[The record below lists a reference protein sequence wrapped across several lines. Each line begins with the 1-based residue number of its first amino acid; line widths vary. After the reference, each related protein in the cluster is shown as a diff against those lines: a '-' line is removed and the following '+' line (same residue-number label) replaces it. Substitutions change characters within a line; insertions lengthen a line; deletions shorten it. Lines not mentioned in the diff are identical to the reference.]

1 MGRLGPRFIARA
13 TGARASVNR
22 RDLAPREQSMNQR
35 SYLDYNATAPLR
47 DEAREAMLAALALDG
62 NPSSVHAEGRA
73 ARAAIE
79 AARAKVAALVG
90 ARPEEVI
97 FTSGGT
103 EANAL
108 ALAAQSGEAWQ
119 CYLSAVEHPSVLS
132 GGRFYRETTTI
143 VPVTPDGVID
153 LGILAKQL
161 EKHHL
166 GGWRPFVSLMAANN
180 ETGAIQPVAET
191 STIVHAAGGLL
202 HTDAVQAAGRIKLDM
217 AALGGDML
225 TLSAHKLGGPKGVGA
240 LVLGNGTSVQPLIK
254 GGGQERRRRA
264 GTENVAGI
272 VGFGV
277 AAELAA
283 AELEDMSRIA
293 ALRGELEQ
301 RLAEIAPDGVVLS
314 AKVERLPNTSCIA
327 VPGAKAETL
336 VIGLD
341 LAGIAVS
348 SGAAC
353 SSGKVE
359 ASHVLRAMGVAEE
372 LAQGAIRLSLGFATK
387 RDDIEN
393 FLKAFADLIKRLR
406 PRAAA

>member
-1 MGRLGPRFIARA
+1 
-13 TGARASVNR
+13 
-22 RDLAPREQSMNQR
+22 MNQR

-47 DEAREAMLAALALDG
+47 PEVREAIGDALNLYG
-62 NPSSVHAEGRA
+62 NPSSVHEEGRA

-79 AARAKVAALVG
+79 AARMKVAKLVG
-90 ARPEEVI
+90 AASEDVI

-108 ALAAQSGEAWQ
+108 ALAAQGGQAWH
-119 CYLSAVEHPSVLS
+119 CYLSAVEHPSVLA

-143 VPVTPDGVID
+143 IPVTKDGVVD
-153 LGILAKQL
+153 LAVLAREL

-166 GGWRPFVSLMAANN
+166 GGWRPFVSLMVANN
-180 ETGAIQPVAET
+180 ETGAIQPVAEAAA
-191 STIVHAAGGLL
+191 IVHEAGGVL
-202 HTDAVQAAGRIKLDM
+202 HSDAIQAAGRLPLDM
-217 AALGGDML
+217 DRLGADML
-225 TLSAHKLGGPKGVGA
+225 SLSAHKIGGPKGVGA
-240 LVLGNGTSVQPLIK
+240 LVLKPGVSVEPLLK

-283 AELEDMSRIA
+283 SDLARADAVR
-293 ALRGELEQ
+293 ALRDALEAGVFT
-301 RLAEIAPDGVVLS
+301 LAPDAVILS
-314 AKVERLPNTSCIA
+314 GSVERLPNTSCIA

-341 LAGIAVS
+341 LAGVS
-348 SGAAC
+348 VSAGSAC

-359 ASHVLRAMGVAEE
+359 ASHVLSAMGLAPE
-372 LAQGAIRLSLGFATK
+372 LAQGAIRVSLGIGTSSH
-387 RDDIEN
+387 DIER
-393 FLKAFADLIKRLR
+393 FLGAYGELIKRLKQS
-406 PRAAA
+406 PKAAA

>member
-1 MGRLGPRFIARA
+1 
-13 TGARASVNR
+13 
-22 RDLAPREQSMNQR
+22 MNQR

-47 DEAREAMLAALALDG
+47 DEVREAVNAALSLYG

-73 ARAAIE
+73 ASAAIE
-79 AARAKVAALVG
+79 RARASVADLVG
-90 ARPEEVI
+90 ARPEDVI

-108 ALAAQSGEAWQ
+108 ALAAQPDGAWH
-119 CYLSAVEHPSVLS
+119 CYISSIEHPSVLA
-132 GGRFYRETTTI
+132 GGRFYPETTTRI
-143 VPVTPDGVID
+143 PVTPEGVVS
-153 LGILAKQL
+153 LEILAKEL

-166 GGWRPFVSLMAANN
+166 EGWRPFISLMAANN
-180 ETGAIQPVAET
+180 ETGAIQPVAEAAE
-191 STIVHAAGGLL
+191 IVHSAGGLL
-202 HTDAVQAAGRIKLDM
+202 HTDAVQAAGRFKLDTD
-217 AALGGDML
+217 ALGADML
-225 TLSAHKLGGPKGVGA
+225 SLSAHKIGGPKGVGA
-240 LVLGNGTSVQPLIK
+240 LALREGVSVEPLVK

-277 AAELAA
+277 AAELARA
-283 AELEDMSRIA
+283 DLAKMG
-293 ALRGELEQ
+293 ALAKLRDELEQ
-301 RLAEIAPDGVVLS
+301 GALAVAPEAIVLS

-327 VPGAKAETL
+327 VPGVKAETL

-359 ASHVLRAMGVAEE
+359 ASHVLSAMGVPEE
-372 LAQGAIRLSLGFATK
+372 VAQGAIRTSLGFATK

-393 FLKAFADLIKRLR
+393 FLKAFAELINRLR

>member
-1 MGRLGPRFIARA
+1 
-13 TGARASVNR
+13 
-22 RDLAPREQSMNQR
+22 MNQR

-47 DEAREAMLAALALDG
+47 EEVREAVAAALSLYG

-73 ARAAIE
+73 SRAAIE

-90 ARPEEVI
+90 ARPEDVI

-108 ALAAQSGEAWQ
+108 ALAAQSGQAWH
-119 CYLSAVEHPSVLS
+119 CYMSAVEHPSVLA
-132 GGRFYRETTTI
+132 GGRFYRETTTAI
-143 VPVTPDGVID
+143 PVTPDGVID
-153 LGILAKQL
+153 LEILAKEL

-180 ETGAIQPVAET
+180 ETGAVQPVAET
-191 STIVHAAGGLL
+191 SKIVHKAGGLF
-202 HTDAVQAAGRIKLDM
+202 HTDAVQAAGRIGLDI
-217 AALGGDML
+217 AALGADML
-225 TLSAHKLGGPKGVGA
+225 SLSAHKIGGPKGVGA
-240 LVLGNGTSVQPLIK
+240 LVLGNGASVEPLIK

-277 AAELAA
+277 AAELSAADLGNAA
-283 AELEDMSRIA
+283 AMA
-293 ALRGELEQ
+293 TLRDELEQ
-301 RLAEIAPDGVVLS
+301 GALAIAPDAVVLS
-314 AKVERLPNTSCIA
+314 APVERLPNTSCIA
-327 VPGAKAETL
+327 VPGTKAETL

-359 ASHVLRAMGVAEE
+359 ASHVLRAMGVGEE

-387 RDDIEN
+387 RDDIEK
-393 FLKAFADLIKRLR
+393 FLRAFAELIKRLR
-406 PRAAA
+406 PRVAA

>member
-1 MGRLGPRFIARA
+1 
-13 TGARASVNR
+13 
-22 RDLAPREQSMNQR
+22 MNQR

-47 DEAREAMLAALALDG
+47 PEVREVFAAALALYG

-73 ARAAIE
+73 ARGAIE
-79 AARAKVAALVG
+79 AARAKVAGLVG
-90 ARPEEVI
+90 ARPEDVI

-108 ALAAQSGEAWQ
+108 ALAAQAGEAWH
-119 CYLSAVEHPSVLS
+119 CYMSAVEHPSVLS
-132 GGRFYRETTTI
+132 GGRFYSETTTRI
-143 VPVTPDGVID
+143 PVTPDGVVD
-153 LGILAKQL
+153 LEILAREL
-161 EKHHL
+161 AKHHL

-191 STIVHAAGGLL
+191 SKIVHSAGGLL

-217 AALGGDML
+217 AALGADML
-225 TLSAHKLGGPKGVGA
+225 SLSAHKLGGPKGVGA
-240 LVLGNGTSVQPLIK
+240 LVLGNGASVEPLVK
-254 GGGQERRRRA
+254 GGAQERRRRA

-283 AELEDMSRIA
+283 SDLAKMGTIATLRDELEKG
-293 ALRGELEQ
+293 ALT
-301 RLAEIAPDGVVLS
+301 IAPDAIVL
-314 AKVERLPNTSCIA
+314 AARVKRLPNTTCIA

-341 LAGIAVS
+341 LAGVAVS
-348 SGAAC
+348 SGSAC

-359 ASHVLRAMGVAEE
+359 ASHVLSAMGVPEE
-372 LAQGAIRLSLGFATK
+372 IAQGAIRVSLGFATK
-387 RDDIEN
+387 RADIDN
-393 FLKAFADLIKRLR
+393 FLKAFAELIKRLR
-406 PRAAA
+406 PRVAA

>member
-1 MGRLGPRFIARA
+1 
-13 TGARASVNR
+13 
-22 RDLAPREQSMNQR
+22 MNQR

-47 DEAREAMLAALALDG
+47 EEVREAVVAALCLYG

-73 ARAAIE
+73 SRAAIE

-90 ARPEEVI
+90 ARPEDVI

-103 EANAL
+103 EANAM
-108 ALAAQSGEAWQ
+108 ALAAQAGEAWQ
-119 CYLSAVEHPSVLS
+119 CYLSAIEHPSVLS
-132 GGRFYRETTTI
+132 GGRFYRETTTTL
-143 VPVTPDGVID
+143 PVTRDGVID
-153 LGILAKQL
+153 LEILAKEL
-161 EKHHL
+161 AKHHL
-166 GGWRPFVSLMAANN
+166 GGWRPFVSLMVANN

-191 STIVHAAGGLL
+191 SKIVHEAGGLF
-202 HTDAVQAAGRIKLDM
+202 HTDAVQAAGRIELDI
-217 AALGGDML
+217 AALGADML
-225 TLSAHKLGGPKGVGA
+225 SLSAHKIGGPKGVGA
-240 LVLGNGTSVQPLIK
+240 LVLGNGGTVEPLIK

-283 AELEDMSRIA
+283 ADLGNA
-293 ALRGELEQ
+293 AVLARLRDELEQ
-301 RLAEIAPDGVVLS
+301 RALAIAPDAVVLS
-314 AKVERLPNTSCIA
+314 AGVERLPNTSCIA

-341 LAGIAVS
+341 LAGVAVS

-359 ASHVLRAMGVAEE
+359 PSHVLRAMGVPEE
-372 LAQGAIRLSLGFATK
+372 LAQGAIRVSLGFATK
-387 RDDIEN
+387 RDDIET
-393 FLKAFADLIKRLR
+393 FLKAFAELINRLR
-406 PRAAA
+406 PRVAA

>member
-1 MGRLGPRFIARA
+1 
-13 TGARASVNR
+13 
-22 RDLAPREQSMNQR
+22 MNQR

-47 DEAREAMLAALALDG
+47 AEVREAFAAALSLHG

-90 ARPEEVI
+90 ARPEDVI

-108 ALAAQSGEAWQ
+108 ALAAQSGGAWH
-119 CYLSAVEHPSVLS
+119 CYMSAVEHPSVLS
-132 GGRFYRETTTI
+132 GGRFYPETTTRI
-143 VPVTPDGVID
+143 PVTSDGVVD
-153 LGILAKQL
+153 LEILAKEL

-191 STIVHAAGGLL
+191 SKIVHSAGGPF

-217 AALGGDML
+217 AALGADML
-225 TLSAHKLGGPKGVGA
+225 SLSAHKIGGPKGVGA
-240 LVLGNGTSVQPLIK
+240 LVLGNGVSVEPLIR
-254 GGGQERRRRA
+254 GGAQERRKRA
-264 GTENVAGI
+264 GTENVVGI

-283 AELEDMSRIA
+283 RDLAKMGATAKLRDELEKG
-293 ALRGELEQ
+293 AL
-301 RLAEIAPDGVVLS
+301 AIAPGAVVL
-314 AKVERLPNTSCIA
+314 AARVKRLPNTTCIA

-341 LAGIAVS
+341 LAGVAVS
-348 SGAAC
+348 SGSAC

-359 ASHVLRAMGVAEE
+359 ASHVLSAMGVPEE
-372 LAQGAIRLSLGFATK
+372 IAQGAIRVSLGFATK
-387 RDDIEN
+387 RADIEN
-393 FLKAFADLIKRLR
+393 FLKAFAELIKRLR
-406 PRAAA
+406 PRVAA

>member
-1 MGRLGPRFIARA
+1 
-13 TGARASVNR
+13 
-22 RDLAPREQSMNQR
+22 MNQR

-47 DEAREAMLAALALDG
+47 EEVREAVVAALSLYG

-73 ARAAIE
+73 SHAAIE
-79 AARAKVAALVG
+79 SARVKVAGLVG
-90 ARPEEVI
+90 ARPEDVI

-108 ALAAQSGEAWQ
+108 ALAAQSGEAWH

-132 GGRFYRETTTI
+132 GGRFYRETTTV
-143 VPVTPDGVID
+143 VPVTTHGVID
-153 LGILAKQL
+153 LEILAKQL
-161 EKHHL
+161 EKHHV
-166 GGWRPFVSLMAANN
+166 GGWRPFVSLMSANN

-191 STIVHAAGGLL
+191 SKIVHEAGGLL
-202 HTDAVQAAGRIKLDM
+202 HTDAVQAAGRIGLDLTT
-217 AALGGDML
+217 LGADML
-225 TLSAHKLGGPKGVGA
+225 TLSAHKIGGPKGVGA
-240 LVLGNGTSVQPLIK
+240 LVLGNGASVEPLIR

-264 GTENVAGI
+264 GTENVAAI

-283 AELEDMSRIA
+283 GDLKNAGEIVGLRDELETRVSA
-293 ALRGELEQ
+293 
-301 RLAEIAPDGVVLS
+301 IAPDAVVLS
-314 AKVERLPNTSCIA
+314 AGVERLPNTSCIA

-341 LAGIAVS
+341 LAGVAVS

-359 ASHVLRAMGVAEE
+359 ASHVLRAMGVPEE
-372 LAQGAIRLSLGFATK
+372 LAQGAIRVSLGFASK
-387 RDDIEN
+387 RDDIEM
-393 FLKAFADLIKRLR
+393 FLKAFAELINRLR
-406 PRAAA
+406 PRVAA